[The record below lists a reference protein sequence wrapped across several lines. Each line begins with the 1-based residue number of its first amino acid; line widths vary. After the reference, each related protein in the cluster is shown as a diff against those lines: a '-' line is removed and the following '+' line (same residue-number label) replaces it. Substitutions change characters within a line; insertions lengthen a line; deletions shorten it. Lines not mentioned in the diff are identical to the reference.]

1 MNLSISAK
9 SLCLGE
15 PEVSRVD
22 CLDRRA
28 ASPGLF
34 LGLAALLARRF
45 FLALLSPSEFFLTLL
60 ELGVRSTSQREPSF
74 GTRIPDQ
81 RDERPPERLRQGPG
95 CCSKLES
102 GGCRIEKG
110 ESGGSTGRQSA

>member
-1 MNLSISAK
+1 MPLSVLAN
-9 SLCLGE
+9 SLYFGQ

-22 CLDRRA
+22 GLDRRA

-34 LGLAALLARRF
+34 SCLAALLARRF

-74 GTRIPDQ
+74 GTRIPYQ
-81 RDERPPERLRQGPG
+81 RDERPPERLRLGPG
-95 CCSKLES
+95 CCSKLKS
-102 GGCRIEKG
+102 GGRRIGKG